1 MAGKRNLVKA
11 AEAGE
16 AWNSARQL
24 RALGSRIAQLADRW
38 HGSKERGPG
47 VSTRTRVRA
56 GTHKRSTTHGALPG
70 CGPRRGHAER

>member
-47 VSTRTRVRA
+47 VSTRTRFRA
-56 GTHKRSTTHGALPG
+56 GTQGGYSS
-70 CGPRRGHAER
+70 RRTAWVRATARAR